1 MENTILIAG
10 NLEKMSKKLE
20 GVFNV
25 ISENNSKR
33 AIDILR
39 ENAKNVE
46 AVILDIMSFDVLA
59 QMRADSELF
68 KIPVIAVTPENSPE
82 SCKLALD
89 LGAADFVSENTDKAL
104 LLHRVKSVIALC
116 KAASAAPE
124 SVKAEGSEQ
133 LKSLLNDAPNG
144 ISIAQIADDG
154 TMVTLYINKSLS
166 DMLGYPDY
174 ETGLKSVLSNSV
186 LGLETEDVLSVR
198 NRINEA
204 YETGA
209 KVKITFGC
217 RGYDGREIRLSLNG
231 TTITDN
237 AGEKLF
243 YSMITD
249 ISAETEREKEL
260 TETAYKDALTGCPN
274 RAAFIKRAEEL
285 LRENPLTEYTM
296 MKLNVGNF
304 RIANNS
310 LGRAEGDRLLKT
322 ISEVLSEII
331 DESGVFARFYA
342 DQFAIMTPY
351 SERSVHPQS
360 IVAAVE
366 SAVVKNC
373 EATGELCFYM
383 GVYKIDDRSLS
394 IEEMAERAAIACRS
408 ITGGVR
414 EHITYFDEKMRQKIL
429 EEQRIDSECYRAL
442 HNNEFAVYFQ
452 PIYSVKAKKYV
463 GGEALSRWNH
473 HEKGIIL
480 PEKFMPIF
488 EKNGFITE
496 LDLYVL
502 EKACTFQKKRVD
514 EGQEQLPISVNISR
528 TSLYNPNMFDKITAI
543 ANKYKIEPRNIRIEV
558 TETVF
563 TDNSATLVDTIKK
576 LRSAGFPIILDGF
589 GGGVSSMNT
598 LKTMPFDVLKLDM
611 KFMEGF
617 EKNGKIGAIV
627 TSLVRT
633 GKWLNS
639 PMLAQGVETREQ
651 FEFLESIGCGYIQG
665 YYFARPVPEE
675 EFAALLSE
683 NIITAQETE
692 VETYGM
698 DVDINKIFGN
708 DSVLSKIIGSIFG
721 GFGIYEFT
729 GDRLEVIRVN
739 EEYLN
744 IMGYTADNS
753 YLEENTNVWEH
764 LYPEDVEISKNACLE
779 AAKTGRA
786 IRTVC
791 RRYKKNGDLIYL
803 DSIHRRLGGT
813 DKNPIICISL
823 SDITEKV
830 LKEQDEALKSTARE
844 AKWMEREKTDS
855 LLRKTVRHIPMGL
868 GIFRCTEDEILP
880 VYLSEKMYR
889 IFGENNKMNF
899 LRENNP
905 ISIFLN
911 RYKIAAGMTGEK
923 TFPCIRA
930 DGRHIWVKA
939 TYSTVEEDGA
949 MTLYT
954 VISDISEQ
962 VESRKQEAV
971 RNQMYQVLIGEV
983 NVTIFNYS
991 PDIDELTYY
1000 QGSDDSEL
1008 HPITLSG
1015 ISKDYSVFS
1024 KLCEEDR
1031 ESFVSVL
1038 KKLSDSVSTET
1049 IIVKMMVEG
1058 YPRRNKAIFR
1068 SICDEDGVVFR
1079 IVGKLEDVEDEMAR
1093 IEEIQSRAMYDNLCV
1108 DIYNKA
1114 TTEELIKNELKR
1126 SSSGALLMI
1135 DVDDFKSINDR
1146 FGHIFGDEF
1155 LKMFATTVKEVF
1167 RDCDIVGRYGG
1178 DEYFVFVP
1186 HATAALAERK
1196 GNQILEK
1203 VAQINIPQLNGIK
1216 SSIGISIANPENRDY
1231 RQLLKQADSALYQ
1244 AKNRGK
1250 NCVVLFDSNLMNEIT
1265 YRTEE
1270 AVKKG
1275 RENVVLSANPNGAVP
1290 LIMRIFSLLYSGTDL
1305 NACINQALRFVGEN
1319 FDVSRVYIFEDSE
1332 DGAYCSNTFEWCAKG
1347 VAPEI
1352 DELQNVSYEEDLG
1365 GHYRENMN
1373 DEGIFYCRDI
1383 SELDKPTRAI
1393 LEPQGIKSM
1402 LQCAIL
1408 DNGEFKGFVGFDEC
1422 RENRFW
1428 TQEQIDS
1435 LVFLSKVLSVFLIK
1449 NRRRDAAHTLEPMEQ
1464 K

>member
-1 MENTILIAG
+1 MDYKTITILIAG
-10 NLEKMSKKLE
+10 NPDKLSKKLE
-20 GVFNV
+20 ECFTV
-25 ISENNSKR
+25 ISENNGR
-33 AIDILR
+33 QAIKILR
-39 ENAKNVE
+39 ENVGIVDV
-46 AVILDIMSFDVLA
+46 VILDLMSFDVLA
-59 QMRADSELF
+59 QMRADEELS
-68 KIPVIAVTPENSPE
+68 KIPVIAMTPENSPE

-89 LGAADFVSENTDKAL
+89 LGAADFVSEDTDKAL
-104 LLHRVKSVIALC
+104 LKHRVKSVLGLC
-116 KAASAAPE
+116 RASSAVSE
-124 SVKAEGSEQ
+124 NNQNKSSEQ

-144 ISIAQIADDG
+144 ISIAQLAEDG
-154 TMVTLYINKSLS
+154 TMKTLYINKSLS

-174 ETGLKSVLSNSV
+174 ETGMRCVLSSSV
-186 LGLETEDVLSVR
+186 AGLESEDARSIR

-204 YETGA
+204 YENGGQI
-209 KVKITFGC
+209 KISFNC
-217 RGYDGREIRLSLNG
+217 RGFDGRDMWLSLNG
-231 TTITDN
+231 RTITDN

-243 YSMITD
+243 YSMVTD
-249 ISAETEREKEL
+249 ISAEMQHEKEL
-260 TETAYKDALTGCPN
+260 RETAYIDPLTGCRN
-274 RAAFIKRAEEL
+274 RAAFIKRAQEML
-285 LRENPLTEYTM
+285 VENPLTEYTI
-296 MKLNVGNF
+296 MKLNVGHF
-304 RIANNS
+304 RIANNL
-310 LGRAEGDRLLKT
+310 LGRAEGDKLLKT
-322 ISEVLSEII
+322 IADALSELI
-331 DESGVFARFYA
+331 DENGVFARFYA

-383 GVYKIDDRSLS
+383 GVYKIDDRTMS
-394 IEEMAERAAIACRS
+394 IEEMVERAAIACRS
-408 ITGGVR
+408 VLGGVR
-414 EHITYFDEKMRQKIL
+414 EHITYFDEKMREKIL
-429 EEQRIDSECYRAL
+429 EEELIGSECYRAL
-442 HNNEFAVYFQ
+442 HNNEFRVYFQ
-452 PIYSVKAKKYV
+452 PIYGVKAKKFV
-463 GGEALSRWNH
+463 CAEALARWIH
-473 HEKGIIL
+473 PERGIIL
-480 PEKFMPIF
+480 PEKFLPIF

-496 LDLYVL
+496 LDLFVL
-502 EKACTFQKKRVD
+502 EQACAFQKKRS
-514 EGQEQLPISVNISR
+514 EQFPISVNISR
-528 TSLYNPNMFDKITAI
+528 TSLYNPNMFDKINAI
-543 ANKYKIEPRNIRIEV
+543 VRKHKIEPRNVRIEV

-563 TDNSATLVDTIKK
+563 TDNSTTLIETIKR
-576 LRSAGFPIILDGF
+576 LRAAGYPIILDGF
-589 GGGVSSMNT
+589 GGGTSSLNT
-598 LKTMPFDVLKLDM
+598 LKRMPFDVLKIDM

-617 EKNGKIGAIV
+617 EKNGKIGAII
-627 TSLVRT
+627 TSLIRT
-633 GKWLNS
+633 GKWLNA
-639 PMLAQGVETREQ
+639 PLLAQGVETREQ
-651 FEFLESIGCGYIQG
+651 FEFLESIGCEYIQG
-665 YYFARPVPEE
+665 FYFTKPMPEN
-675 EFAALLSE
+675 EFTEILSE
-683 NIITAQETE
+683 NRVTMQETA
-692 VETYGM
+692 VENYEM

-708 DSVLSKIIGSIFG
+708 DSVLSKLIGSIFG

-739 EEYLN
+739 EEYYNL
-744 IMGYTADNS
+744 MGYTADTK

-764 LYPEDVEISKNACLE
+764 LFPDDIEISKNACLE
-779 AAKTGRA
+779 AARTGRPVRA
-786 IRTVC
+786 VC
-791 RRYKKNGDLIYL
+791 RRYKKNGDIIYL

-813 DKNPIICISL
+813 NQNPIICISL

-830 LKEQDEALKSTARE
+830 LKEQDAELIKAKRE
-844 AKWMEREKTDS
+844 AKWLEREKTDS

-868 GIFRCTEDEILP
+868 GIFRCTEEEILP

-889 IFGENNKMNF
+889 IFGENNKMKF
-899 LRENNP
+899 IGENNP

-911 RYKIAAGMTGEK
+911 RCKITAGMSGEQ
-923 TFPCIRA
+923 TFPYIRP

-949 MTLYT
+949 MILYT

-971 RNQMYQVLIGEV
+971 RDQMYQVLIGEV
-983 NVTIFNYS
+983 NVTIFSYS

-1000 QGSDDSEL
+1000 QGSDDGEP
-1008 HPITLSG
+1008 HPVTLSG
-1015 ISKDYSVFS
+1015 VTKDISVFS
-1024 KLCEEDR
+1024 TLCEEDR
-1031 ESFVSVL
+1031 LGFVDVL
-1038 KKLSDSVSTET
+1038 KKLSDAESTET
-1049 IIVKMMVEG
+1049 IIVKMLVGG

-1068 SICDEDGVVFR
+1068 SICDEDGIVFR

-1093 IEEIQSRAMYDNLCV
+1093 IEEIQSRAMYDSLCV
-1108 DIYNKA
+1108 NVYNKA

-1126 SSSGALLMI
+1126 STSGALMMI

-1167 RDCDIVGRYGG
+1167 RNSDIVGRYGG

-1186 HATAALAERK
+1186 HATAALAEKK

-1203 VAQINIPQLNGIK
+1203 VAQINIPQLDGIK
-1216 SSIGISIANPENRDY
+1216 SSIGISIANPDNRDY

-1250 NCVVLFDSNLMNEIT
+1250 NCVVLFDANLMNEIN

-1275 RENVVLSANPNGAVP
+1275 RDVVLSTNPNGAAP
-1290 LIMRIFSLLYSGTDL
+1290 LIMRIFNLLYSETDL
-1305 NACINQALRFVGEN
+1305 NACINQTLRFVGEN

-1347 VAPEI
+1347 VTPEI
-1352 DELQNVSYEEDLG
+1352 DTLQNVSYEEDLG

-1383 SELDKPTRAI
+1383 RELDMSTRKV
-1393 LEPQGIKSM
+1393 LERQGIKSM

-1449 NRRRDAAHTLEPMEQ
+1449 NRRTEQ
-1464 K
+1464 LNG

>member
-1 MENTILIAG
+1 MDNKIITVLLAG
-10 NLEKMSKKLE
+10 NIDKMSKKLE
-20 GVFNV
+20 ECFTV
-25 ISENNSKR
+25 ISENNGR
-33 AIDILR
+33 QAVQTLR
-39 ENAKNVE
+39 ENAGIVDV
-46 AVILDIMSFDVLA
+46 VILDLMSFDVLA
-59 QMRADSELF
+59 EMRADEELS

-82 SCKLALD
+82 SCKLALE

-104 LLHRVKSVIALC
+104 LAHRVKSVLGLS
-116 KAASAAPE
+116 KAISEVSE
-124 SVKAEGSEQ
+124 SKRTDNTSQ
-133 LKSLLNDAPNG
+133 LKSLLNDAPSG
-144 ISIAQIADDG
+144 ISIAQIAEDG
-154 TMVTLYINKSLS
+154 SMKTLYINKCLS

-174 ETGLKSVLSNSV
+174 ETGLQHILSSSVT
-186 LGLETEDVLSVR
+186 GLEAEDALSVR

-204 YETGA
+204 YESGEQI
-209 KVKITFGC
+209 KMTFKC
-217 RGYDGREIRLSLNG
+217 RSFDGREIWLLLSG
-231 TTITDN
+231 HTITDN

-243 YSMITD
+243 YSMVTD
-249 ISAETEREKEL
+249 ISAEKEREKEL
-260 TETAYKDALTGCPN
+260 CETAYIDPLTGCRN
-274 RAAFIKRAEEL
+274 RAAFIKKASEL
-285 LRENPLTEYTM
+285 LEENPLTEYTM

-310 LGRAEGDRLLKT
+310 LGKTEGDKLLKT
-322 ISEVLSEII
+322 IANALSGII

-342 DQFAIMTPY
+342 DRFAIMTPY

-366 SAVVKNC
+366 NAVVKNC
-373 EATGELCFYM
+373 AATGELCFYM
-383 GVYKIDDRSLS
+383 GVYKIDDRTLS
-394 IEEMAERAAIACRS
+394 IEEMAERASIACRS
-408 ITGGVR
+408 VSGGMR
-414 EHITYFDEKMRQKIL
+414 EHITYFDEKMQRKML
-429 EEQRIDSECYRAL
+429 EEELIGSECYRAL
-442 HNNEFAVYFQ
+442 HNKEFCVYFQ
-452 PIYSVKAKKYV
+452 PIYGVKAKKFV
-463 GGEALSRWNH
+463 CAEALARWNH
-473 HEKGIIL
+473 PKHGTIL
-480 PEKFMPIF
+480 PEKFLPIF

-502 EKACTFQKKRVD
+502 EQACAFQKKRAD
-514 EGQEQLPISVNISR
+514 EGLGKLPMSVNISR
-528 TSLYNPNMFDKITAI
+528 TSLYNPSMFDKINATAR
-543 ANKYKIEPRNIRIEV
+543 KYKVEPKNLRIEV
-558 TETVF
+558 KESVF
-563 TDNSATLVDTIKK
+563 TDNSTTLIETIKH
-576 LRSAGFPIILDGF
+576 LRSAGYPIVLDGF
-589 GGGVSSMNT
+589 GGGASSMNT
-598 LKTMPFDVLKLDM
+598 LKKMPFDVLKLDM

-617 EKNGKIGAIV
+617 EKNGKIGAII

-633 GKWLNS
+633 GKWLNA
-639 PMLAQGVETREQ
+639 PLLAEGVETREQ

-665 YYFARPVPEE
+665 YYFARPVPED
-675 EFAALLSE
+675 EFTALLAE
-683 NIITAQETE
+683 NRVTMQDTA
-692 VETYGM
+692 VENYEM

-708 DSVLSKIIGSIFG
+708 DSVLSKLIGSIFG

-729 GDRLEVIRVN
+729 GDKLEVIRVN
-739 EEYLN
+739 EEYYNL
-744 IMGYTADNS
+744 MGYAADNR
-753 YLEENTNVWEH
+753 YLEENTNVWEQ
-764 LYPEDVEISKNACLE
+764 LFPDDVEISKNACIE
-779 AAKTGRA
+779 AAKTGRPVRA
-786 IRTVC
+786 VC
-791 RRYKKNGDLIYL
+791 RRYKKNGDIIYL
-803 DSIHRRLGGT
+803 DSIHRRIGGT

-830 LKEQDEALKSTARE
+830 LMEQDAELANSVRE
-844 AKWMEREKTDS
+844 AKWLEREKTDS

-868 GIFRCTEDEILP
+868 GIFRCTEDETLP

-889 IFGENNKMNF
+889 IFGENNKHTLF
-899 LRENNP
+899 SENNP
-905 ISIFLN
+905 IGGLLN
-911 RYKIAAGMTGEK
+911 RNRIAAGTSGEQV
-923 TFPCIRA
+923 FPYVRP
-930 DGRHIWVKA
+930 DGKHIWIKA
-939 TYSTVEEDGA
+939 AYSTVEEDGA
-949 MTLYT
+949 TMVYT

-962 VESRKQEAV
+962 IESRKQEAV
-971 RNQMYQVLIGEV
+971 RDQMYQVLIGEV
-983 NVTIFNYS
+983 NVTIFSYS

-1000 QGSDDSEL
+1000 QGSDDGEP
-1008 HPITLSG
+1008 HPVTLSG
-1015 ISKDYSVFS
+1015 VTKDISVFS
-1024 KLCEEDR
+1024 TLCEEDR
-1031 ESFVSVL
+1031 LGFVDVL
-1038 KKLSDSVSTET
+1038 KKLSDAESTET
-1049 IIVKMMVEG
+1049 IIVKMLVGG

-1068 SICDEDGVVFR
+1068 SICDEDGIVFR

-1093 IEEIQSRAMYDNLCV
+1093 IEEIQSRAMYDSLCV

-1126 SSSGALLMI
+1126 STSGALLMI

-1155 LKMFATTVKEVF
+1155 LKMFATTVKAVF
-1167 RDCDIVGRYGG
+1167 RDSDIVGRYGG

-1186 HATAALAERK
+1186 HATAALAEKK
-1196 GNQILEK
+1196 GNQILKK
-1203 VAQINIPQLNGIK
+1203 VSQINIPQLDGIK
-1216 SSIGISIANPENRDY
+1216 SSIGISIANPDNRDY

-1250 NCVVLFDSNLMNEIT
+1250 NCVVLFDANLMNEIT

-1275 RENVVLSANPNGAVP
+1275 RDVVLSANPNGAVP

-1352 DELQNVSYEEDLG
+1352 DMLQNVSYEEDLG

-1383 SELDKPTRAI
+1383 SELDEPTRAI

-1449 NRRRDAAHTLEPMEQ
+1449 NRREQ
-1464 K
+1464 LN

>member
-1 MENTILIAG
+1 MDYKTITILIAG
-10 NLEKMSKKLE
+10 NIENLSKKLE
-20 GVFNV
+20 DCFTV
-25 ISENNSKR
+25 ISEQNGRQAMKT
-33 AIDILR
+33 LR
-39 ENAKNVE
+39 ENVGIVD
-46 AVILDIMSFDVLA
+46 AVILDLMSFDVLA
-59 QMRADSELF
+59 EIRADDELSQ
-68 KIPVIAVTPENSPE
+68 IPVIAVTPENSPE
-82 SCKLALD
+82 SCKLALE
-89 LGAADFVSENTDKAL
+89 LGAVDFVSENTDKAL
-104 LLHRVKSVIALC
+104 LEHRVKSVLGLC
-116 KAASAAPE
+116 KASLAVSE
-124 SVKAEGSEQ
+124 NKKSGNSEQ
-133 LKSLLNDAPNG
+133 LKSLLNDAPSG
-144 ISIAQIADDG
+144 ISIAQIAEDG
-154 TMVTLYINKSLS
+154 TMKTLYINKSLS
-166 DMLGYPDY
+166 EMLGFPDY
-174 ETGLKSVLSNSV
+174 ETGLRCVLSSSV
-186 LGLETEDVLSVR
+186 TGLESEDALSIR

-204 YETGA
+204 YESGEQI
-209 KVKITFGC
+209 KISFKC
-217 RGYDGREIRLSLNG
+217 RGFDGREIWLMLNG
-231 TTITDN
+231 HPITDN

-249 ISAETEREKEL
+249 ISDEKEREKEL
-260 TETAYKDALTGCPN
+260 CDTAYIDPLTGCRN

-310 LGRAEGDRLLKT
+310 LGRAEGDKLLKT
-322 ISEVLSEII
+322 IASALCELI

-360 IVAAVE
+360 IVGAVQN
-366 SAVVKNC
+366 AVIKNC

-408 ITGGVR
+408 VAGGVR
-414 EHITYFDEKMRQKIL
+414 EHITYFDEKMRQKML
-429 EEQRIDSECYRAL
+429 EEQRIGSDCYRAL
-442 HNNEFAVYFQ
+442 HNNEFCVYFQ
-452 PIYSVKAKKYV
+452 PIYGVKAKKFV
-463 GGEALSRWNH
+463 CAEALARWNH
-473 HEKGIIL
+473 RENGTIL
-480 PEKFMPIF
+480 PEKFLPIF

-502 EKACTFQKKRVD
+502 EQACAFGKKRAD
-514 EGQEQLPISVNISR
+514 ADLEPLPISVNISR
-528 TSLYNPNMFDKITAI
+528 TSLYNPTMFDKINAI
-543 ANKYKIEPRNIRIEV
+543 VRKYKVEPRNIRIEV

-563 TDNSATLVDTIKK
+563 TDNSTTLVETIKN
-576 LRSAGFPIILDGF
+576 LRSAGFPIVLDGF
-589 GGGVSSMNT
+589 GRGTSSMNT
-598 LKTMPFDVLKLDM
+598 LKKMPFDILKLDM

-617 EKNGKIGAIV
+617 EKNGKIGAII

-633 GKWLNS
+633 GKWLNA
-639 PMLAQGVETREQ
+639 PLLAEGVETREQ
-651 FEFLESIGCGYIQG
+651 FEFLEGIGCGYIQG
-665 YYFARPVPEE
+665 FYFAKPMPED
-675 EFAALLSE
+675 EFTEILAK
-683 NIITAQETE
+683 NRITAQETAI
-692 VETYGM
+692 ETYGM

-708 DSVLSKIIGSIFG
+708 DSVLSKLIGSIFG

-739 EEYLN
+739 EEYYNL
-744 IMGYTADNS
+744 MGYTAENR

-764 LYPEDVEISKNACLE
+764 LFPDDIEISKNACLE
-779 AAKTGRA
+779 AARTGRPVRA
-786 IRTVC
+786 VC

-830 LKEQDEALKSTARE
+830 LKEQDAQLINSARE
-844 AKWMEREKTDS
+844 AKWLEREKTDS

-868 GIFRCTEDEILP
+868 GIFRCTEDETLP

-889 IFGENNKMNF
+889 IFGENNKQVLF
-899 LRENNP
+899 SDKNP
-905 ISIFLN
+905 ISELLN
-911 RYKIAAGMTGEK
+911 RYKIAAGTSGEQ
-923 TFPCIRA
+923 TFSYVRP
-930 DGRHIWVKA
+930 DGKHIWIKA
-939 TYSTVEEDGA
+939 AYSTVEEDGA
-949 MTLYT
+949 LMVYT

-962 VESRKQEAV
+962 VESRMQEAV
-971 RNQMYQVLIGEV
+971 RDQMYQVLIGEV
-983 NVTIFNYS
+983 NVTIFSYS

-1000 QGSDDSEL
+1000 QGSDDGEA
-1008 HPITLSG
+1008 HPVTLSG
-1015 ISKDYSVFS
+1015 VTKNVSVFS

-1031 ESFVSVL
+1031 ENFVNTL
-1038 KKLSDSVSTET
+1038 KKLSDTESTET
-1049 IIVKMMVEG
+1049 IIVKMLVEG

-1068 SICDEDGVVFR
+1068 SICDEEGVVFR

-1093 IEEIQSRAMYDNLCV
+1093 IEEIQSRAMYDSLCV
-1108 DIYNKA
+1108 DVYNKA

-1126 SSSGALLMI
+1126 STSGALLMI

-1146 FGHIFGDEF
+1146 LGHMFGDEF

-1167 RDCDIVGRYGG
+1167 RDSDIVGRYGG

-1196 GNQILEK
+1196 GSQILEK
-1203 VAQINIPQLNGIK
+1203 VAKINIPELDGIK
-1216 SSIGISIANPENRDY
+1216 SSIGISIANPDNRDY

-1250 NCVVLFDSNLMNEIT
+1250 NCVVLFDANLMNERT
-1265 YRTEE
+1265 FRTEE

-1305 NACINQALRFVGEN
+1305 TAGINQALRFVGEN
-1319 FDVSRVYIFEDSE
+1319 FDVSRVYIFEDSD
-1332 DGAYCSNTFEWCAKG
+1332 DGAYCSNTFEWCAEG
-1347 VAPEI
+1347 VTPEI
-1352 DELQNVSYEEDLG
+1352 DTLQNVSYEEDLG

-1373 DEGIFYCRDI
+1373 DDGIFYCRDI
-1383 SELDKPTRAI
+1383 SELDKPTRAV

-1449 NRRRDAAHTLEPMEQ
+1449 NRREQ
-1464 K
+1464 LNG

>member
-1 MENTILIAG
+1 MDNKTITILTAG
-10 NLEKMSKKLE
+10 NIEKLSKKLE
-20 GVFNV
+20 NSFTV
-25 ISENNSKR
+25 ISENNGRQAMKT
-33 AIDILR
+33 LR
-39 ENAKNVE
+39 ENVGIVDV
-46 AVILDIMSFDVLA
+46 VILDLMSFDVLA
-59 QMRADSELF
+59 EMRADEELS

-104 LLHRVKSVIALC
+104 LEHRVKSVWGLC
-116 KAASAAPE
+116 KARPAASQNKQDGN
-124 SVKAEGSEQ
+124 SNQ

-144 ISIAQIADDG
+144 ISIAQLDEDG
-154 TMVTLYINKSLS
+154 TMKTLYINKSLS
-166 DMLGYPDY
+166 DMLGFPDY
-174 ETGLKSVLSNSV
+174 ETGLRCVLSSSV
-186 LGLETEDVLSVR
+186 TGLEAEDALSIR

-204 YETGA
+204 YESGEQI
-209 KVKITFGC
+209 KMTFKC
-217 RGYDGREIRLSLNG
+217 RGFDGREIWLLLNG
-231 TTITDN
+231 HAITDN

-249 ISAETEREKEL
+249 ISAEKEREKEL
-260 TETAYKDALTGCPN
+260 SDTAYIDPLTGCRN
-274 RAAFIKRAEEL
+274 RAAFIKKAREL
-285 LRENPLTEYTM
+285 LEENPLTEYTM

-310 LGRAEGDRLLKT
+310 LGKTEGDKLLKT
-322 ISEVLSEII
+322 IADALSEII

-342 DQFAIMTPY
+342 DRFSIMTPY

-366 SAVVKNC
+366 NAVVKNC

-383 GVYKIDDRSLS
+383 GVYKIDDRTLS
-394 IEEMAERAAIACRS
+394 IEEMAERASIACRS
-408 ITGGVR
+408 VSGGMR
-414 EHITYFDEKMRQKIL
+414 EHITYFDEKMRQKML
-429 EEQRIDSECYRAL
+429 EEKMIGSECYRAL
-442 HNNEFAVYFQ
+442 HNNEFCVFFQ
-452 PIYSVKAKKYV
+452 PIYGVKAKKFV
-463 GGEALSRWNH
+463 CAEALARWNH
-473 HEKGIIL
+473 PKHGTIL
-480 PEKFMPIF
+480 PEKFLPIF

-496 LDLYVL
+496 LDLFVL
-502 EKACTFQKKRVD
+502 EQACAFQKKRAD
-514 EGQEQLPISVNISR
+514 AGLGKFPMSVNISR
-528 TSLYNPNMFDKITAI
+528 TSLYNPNMFDKINATAR
-543 ANKYKIEPRNIRIEV
+543 KYKVEPKNLRIEV

-563 TDNSATLVDTIKK
+563 TDNSTTLVETIKH
-576 LRSAGFPIILDGF
+576 LRSAGYPIVLDGF
-589 GGGVSSMNT
+589 GSGTSSMNT
-598 LKTMPFDVLKLDM
+598 LKRMPFDILKLDM

-617 EKNGKIGAIV
+617 EKNGKIGAII

-633 GKWLNS
+633 GKWLNA
-639 PMLAQGVETREQ
+639 PLLAQGVETREQ

-665 YYFARPVPEE
+665 FYFARPVPED
-675 EFAALLSE
+675 EFTALLAE
-683 NIITAQETE
+683 NRVTIQETA
-692 VETYGM
+692 VENYEM

-708 DSVLSKIIGSIFG
+708 DSVLSKLIDSIFG

-739 EEYLN
+739 EEYYNL
-744 IMGYTADNS
+744 MGYTAENR
-753 YLEENTNVWEH
+753 YLEENTNVWEQ
-764 LYPEDVEISKNACLE
+764 LFPDDVEISKNACLE
-779 AAKTGRA
+779 AAKTGRPV
-786 IRTVC
+786 RVVC

-803 DSIHRRLGGT
+803 DSIHRRIGGT

-830 LKEQDEALKSTARE
+830 LMEQDEELINSVRE
-844 AKWMEREKTDS
+844 AKWLEREKTDS
-855 LLRKTVRHIPMGL
+855 LLRKTIRHIPMGL
-868 GIFRCTEDEILP
+868 GIFRCTEDETLP

-889 IFGENNKMNF
+889 IFGENNKMKF
-899 LRENNP
+899 LDENNP
-905 ISIFLN
+905 INIFLN
-911 RYKIAAGMTGEK
+911 RYKITAGMTGEQV
-923 TFPCIRA
+923 FPCVRP

-949 MTLYT
+949 MILYT
-954 VISDISEQ
+954 VISDVSEQ

-971 RNQMYQVLIGEV
+971 RDQMYQVLIGEV
-983 NVTIFNYS
+983 NVTIFSYS

-1000 QGSDDSEL
+1000 QGSDDGETL
-1008 HPITLSG
+1008 PVTLSG
-1015 ISKDYSVFS
+1015 VTKDISAFS
-1024 KLCEEDR
+1024 KICEEDR
-1031 ESFVSVL
+1031 ESFVNVL
-1038 KKLSDSVSTET
+1038 KKLSDAELTET
-1049 IIVKMMVEG
+1049 IVVKMLVGG

-1093 IEEIQSRAMYDNLCV
+1093 IEEIQSRAMYDSLCV
-1108 DIYNKA
+1108 NVYNKA

-1126 SSSGALLMI
+1126 STSGALLMI

-1146 FGHIFGDEF
+1146 LGHMFGDEF

-1167 RDCDIVGRYGG
+1167 RDSDIVGRYGG

-1203 VAQINIPQLNGIK
+1203 VAQINIPQLDGIK
-1216 SSIGISIANPENRDY
+1216 SSIGISIANPDNRDY

-1250 NCVVLFDSNLMNEIT
+1250 NCVVLFDANLMNEIT

-1305 NACINQALRFVGEN
+1305 TAGINQALRFVGEN
-1319 FDVSRVYIFEDSE
+1319 FDVSRVYIFEDSV
-1332 DGAYCSNTFEWCAKG
+1332 DGAYCSNTFEWCAEG
-1347 VAPEI
+1347 VTPEI
-1352 DELQNVSYEEDLG
+1352 DTLQNVSYEDDLG

-1373 DEGIFYCRDI
+1373 DDGIFYCRDI
-1383 SELDKPTRAI
+1383 SDLDEPTRAV

-1449 NRRRDAAHTLEPMEQ
+1449 NRREQ
-1464 K
+1464 LN

>member
-1 MENTILIAG
+1 MEEKTITVLIAG
-10 NLEKMSKKLE
+10 NLSKITKKLE
-20 GVFNV
+20 TCFTVMCEQNSRAA
-25 ISENNSKR
+25 IQTLSEN
-33 AIDILR
+33 AGVVD
-39 ENAKNVE
+39 V
-46 AVILDIMSFDVLA
+46 VILDLMSFEVLA
-59 QMRADSELF
+59 QMRANEKLRT
-68 KIPVIAVTPENSPE
+68 IPVIAVTPENSPE

-104 LLHRVKSVIALC
+104 LEHRVKSVYTLS
-116 KAASAAPE
+116 KACCNGKE
-124 SVKAEGSEQ
+124 SNQSDNSGQ
-133 LKSLLNDAPNG
+133 LKALLNDAPNG
-144 ISIAQIADDG
+144 ISIAQLSDDG
-154 TMVTLYINKSLS
+154 TMKTLYINKALS
-166 DMLGYPDY
+166 EMLGFPDY
-174 ETGLKSVLSNSV
+174 DTGLKCVLSSSV
-186 LGLETEDVLSVR
+186 TGLEAEDALSIR
-198 NRINEA
+198 NRINDA
-204 YETGA
+204 YDNGGQI
-209 KVKITFGC
+209 KFTFKC
-217 RGYDGREIRLSLNG
+217 RGFDGREIWLMLCG
-231 TTITDN
+231 QTITDN

-243 YSMITD
+243 YSIITD
-249 ISAETEREKEL
+249 ITDEKAREKEL
-260 TETAYKDALTGCPN
+260 CDTAYIDPITGCNN
-274 RAAFIKRAEEL
+274 RAAFIKRAQEL
-285 LRENPLTEYTM
+285 LKENPLTEYTI

-304 RIANNS
+304 RSANNS
-310 LGRAEGDRLLKT
+310 LGKTEGDKLLKT
-322 ISEVLSEII
+322 IAQTLSEII

-342 DQFAIMTPY
+342 DRFAIMTPY

-373 EATGELCFYM
+373 EATGDLCFYM

-394 IEEMAERAAIACRS
+394 IEEMAERASIACRS
-408 ITGGVR
+408 VAGGVR
-414 EHITYFDEKMRQKIL
+414 EHITYFDEKMRRKML
-429 EEQRIDSECYRAL
+429 EEQRIGEECFRAL
-442 HNNEFAVYFQ
+442 RNKEFCVYFQ
-452 PIYSVKAKKYV
+452 PIYGVKAKKFV
-463 GGEALSRWNH
+463 GAEALARWNH
-473 HEKGIIL
+473 PQKGTIL
-480 PEKFMPIF
+480 PDTFLPIF

-496 LDLYVL
+496 LDLYVV
-502 EKACTFQKKRVD
+502 EQACAFQKRRTD
-514 EGQEQLPISVNISR
+514 AGFEQLPMSVNISR
-528 TSLYNPNMFDKITAI
+528 TSLYNSNIFDKIHDI
-543 ANKYKIEPRNIRIEV
+543 ARKNRVEPQNLRIEV

-563 TDNSATLVDTIKK
+563 TDNSTTLIETIKK
-576 LRSAGFPIILDGF
+576 LRSAGYPIVLDGF
-589 GGGVSSMNT
+589 GGGTSSLNT
-598 LKTMPFDVLKLDM
+598 LKKMPFDVLKLDM

-633 GKWLNS
+633 GKWLNA
-639 PMLAQGVETREQ
+639 PLLAQGVETRGQ

-665 YYFARPVPEE
+665 FFFSKPIPES
-675 EFAALLSE
+675 EFSMLLSE
-683 NIITAQETE
+683 NLVTKQETA

-708 DSVLSKIIGSIFG
+708 DSVLSKLIGSIFG

-753 YLEENTNVWEH
+753 YLEENTNVWEY
-764 LYPEDVEISKNACLE
+764 LYPEDVETSKNACLE
-779 AAKTGRA
+779 AAKTGRPV
-786 IRTVC
+786 RTVC

-830 LKEQDEALKSTARE
+830 LAEQNAQLQNSVRE
-844 AKWMEREKTDS
+844 AKWLEREKTDS

-880 VYLSEKMYR
+880 VYLSEKTYR
-889 IFGENNKMNF
+889 IFGESNKLRF
-899 LRENNP
+899 LDENNP
-905 ISIFLN
+905 IRIFLS
-911 RYKIAAGMTGEK
+911 RYKITPGMSGEQ

-949 MTLYT
+949 MFLYT

-962 VESRKQEAV
+962 VEARKQEAV

-983 NVTIFNYS
+983 SVTIFNYS
-991 PDIDELTYY
+991 PDVDELTYY
-1000 QGSDDSEL
+1000 RSSGDGEM
-1008 HPITLSG
+1008 HAVTLAG
-1015 ISKDYSVFS
+1015 VTNDISVFS
-1024 KLCEEDR
+1024 KLCDEDR
-1031 ESFVSVL
+1031 EGFVDVL
-1038 KKLSDSVSTET
+1038 KRLSDAVSTET
-1049 IIVKMMVEG
+1049 IIVKMLVEG
-1058 YPRRNKAIFR
+1058 YPRRQRATFK
-1068 SICDEDGVVFR
+1068 SICDEEGVVFR

-1093 IEEIQSRAMYDNLCV
+1093 IEEIQSRAMYDSLCV

-1114 TTEELIKNELKR
+1114 TTEELIKTELKR

-1146 FGHIFGDEF
+1146 FGHMFGDEF
-1155 LKMFATTVKEVF
+1155 LKIFATTVKEVF
-1167 RDCDIVGRYGG
+1167 READIVGRYGG
-1178 DEYFVFVP
+1178 DEYFVYVP
-1186 HATAALAERK
+1186 HATAALAEKK

-1203 VAQINIPQLNGIK
+1203 IEKINIPQLDGIK
-1216 SSIGISIANPENRDY
+1216 CSIGVSIANPDNRDY

-1250 NCVVLFDSNLMNEIT
+1250 NCVVLFDANLMNEIT
-1265 YRTEE
+1265 FRTEE

-1290 LIMRIFSLLYSGTDL
+1290 LIMRIFSLLYSGSDL
-1305 NACINQALRFVGEN
+1305 NAGINQALKFVGEN

-1347 VAPEI
+1347 ISPEI
-1352 DELQNVSYEEDLG
+1352 DTLQNVSYEEDLG

-1383 SELDKPTRAI
+1383 RELDEPTREI
-1393 LEPQGIKSM
+1393 LERQGIKSV

-1408 DNGEFKGFVGFDEC
+1408 DNGVFKGFVGFDEC

-1449 NRRRDAAHTLEPMEQ
+1449 NRRKQPN
-1464 K
+1464 